1 MFQRSKRTTVW
12 TLLALVWAMVVGL
25 ALQITPDP
33 MLHLVQIP
41 ILLVLTLGLA
51 SISLED

>member
-1 MFQRSKRTTVW
+1 MFQLSKRTAVW
-12 TLLALVWAMVVGL
+12 ALLALVWAMVVGL

-33 MLHLVQIP
+33 MLHLVHIP

>member
-1 MFQRSKRTTVW
+1 MFQLSKRKTVW
-12 TLLALVWAMVVGL
+12 ALLALVWAMVVGL